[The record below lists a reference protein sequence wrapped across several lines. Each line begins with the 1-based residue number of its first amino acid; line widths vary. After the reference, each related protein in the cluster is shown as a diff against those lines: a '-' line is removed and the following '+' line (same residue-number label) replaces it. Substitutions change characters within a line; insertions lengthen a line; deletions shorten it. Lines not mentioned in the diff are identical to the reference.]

1 MKRIYSVLV
10 ENRSGV
16 LCMVIGLSHGKA
28 VNIKTSSGEQ
38 TGYLAQN
45 TGTVLYQYGI
55 YSLHFKYSSLPL
67 FYQIHRIDQTF

>member
-1 MKRIYSVLV
+1 
-10 ENRSGV
+10 
-16 LCMVIGLSHGKA
+16 MVIGLSHGKA

-45 TGTVLYQYGI
+45 TGTVLYLYGI